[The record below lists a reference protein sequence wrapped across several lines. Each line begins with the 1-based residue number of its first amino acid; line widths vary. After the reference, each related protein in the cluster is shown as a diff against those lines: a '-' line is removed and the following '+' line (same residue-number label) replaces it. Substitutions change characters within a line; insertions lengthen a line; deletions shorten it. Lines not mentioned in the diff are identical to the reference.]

1 MKEFKGTKGKFADG
15 SQWKVVKFEETDF
28 QKEHHEIHFSD
39 DGECV
44 AEFVRNEHDAQLIA
58 AAPDLLEALQN
69 LMKGVEELPPLTAIA
84 GILEKQYKQ
93 AQEAVKKA
101 LGE

>member
-44 AEFVRNEHDAQLIA
+44 AEFVHNEHDARLIA
-58 AAPDLLEALQN
+58 AAPELLEALQ
-69 LMKGVEELPPLTAIA
+69 KVVEFHQAGLHLSDPLIKYVYPAIN
-84 GILEKQYKQ
+84 
-93 AQEAVKKA
+93 KA